1 LEITFLTADLRE
13 ICEKREAAMASMGND
28 AAREL
33 AERLADI
40 DAVETVEGLSQLLGN
55 AMGEFSATE
64 KLIQLEAG
72 FHVRFGS
79 AHPKDA
85 AADEPI
91 DWSKTSRVKILG
103 IEKVDG

>member
-13 ICEKREAAMASMGND
+13 ICENRHVAMATMGHD

-40 DAVETVEGLSQLLGN
+40 EAVETVEELSQLLGH
-55 AMGEFSATE
+55 AIGDFSATE
-64 KLIQLEAG
+64 KFIELQAG
-72 FHVRFGS
+72 LHVRFGS

-85 AADEPI
+85 GAQRPI

-103 IEKVDG
+103 IEKIDG